1 MYRNKKILA
10 IVPARGGS
18 KGIKL
23 KNLKKINK
31 KSLTRIVGE
40 FLSKIKY
47 IDYSIISTDNKKIA
61 DEAKKYNL
69 EYFFKRPK
77 KLSGDLVSDH
87 AVVKH
92 ALIKAEKYKKKNF
105 DIILLLQ
112 PTSPLRTKKHIK
124 NSLDLL
130 IDNNADSVWTCSKI
144 NTKYHPLKV
153 LQITKNFLKPFFKK
167 SLKVIARQQLND
179 VYIRNG
185 VCYTVN
191 RNTILNYQNLFGK
204 KCIPLVIQ
212 EKVINIDNP
221 KDLKL
226 AEKILKKS

>member
-153 LQITKNFLKPFFKK
+153 LQITKIF
-167 SLKVIARQQLND
+167 
-179 VYIRNG
+179 
-185 VCYTVN
+185 
-191 RNTILNYQNLFGK
+191 
-204 KCIPLVIQ
+204 
-212 EKVINIDNP
+212 
-221 KDLKL
+221 
-226 AEKILKKS
+226 